1 MSAPLTGGCVCGAV
15 RYVCSATPEQRQMFR
30 CHCRDCQRVSGGP
43 YCAVVFVPAESF
55 RLTRGTIRHHT
66 TPSAMGGLHQ
76 RGFCA
81 ECGSRLTGGEAPG
94 VVSTHLG
101 FTAASLD
108 DPTVF
113 RAGVDMWMDDAQPWD
128 PVDPATPK
136 FGGYPPDST

>member
-1 MSAPLTGGCVCGAV
+1 MSRTLTGGCVCGAV
-15 RYVCSATPEQRQMFR
+15 RYVCTATAAETQMFR

-43 YCAVVFVPAESF
+43 YCAVVFVPASTFKVTQGE
-55 RLTRGTIRHHT
+55 IRHHT

-108 DPTVF
+108 DPSVF
-113 RAGVDMWMDDAQPWD
+113 QPSVDMWTADAQPWD
-128 PVDPATPK
+128 VPDPASPR
-136 FGGYPPDST
+136 FPGYPPA